1 MASITLKEY
10 LKGRDVTYSK
20 DYEPYKDNAL
30 KTVETINKFLA
41 NYNSPL
47 IVSSGFRPAKLNN
60 STYGAASKSNHIIC
74 LACDIQDMGSFPLMN
89 YVLKNLQLAKDLGI
103 YFEDFRATP
112 SWVHMQII
120 SPNSGKRIFKP
131 NSSNWL
137 APQKWNGNYDSKY
150 NSSPA

>member
-20 DYEPYKDNAL
+20 DYEPYKLNAL

-60 STYGAASKSNHIIC
+60 STYGAASKSNHITC
-74 LACDIQDMGSFPLMN
+74 LACDIQDLDLKLWK
-89 YVLKNLQLAKDLGI
+89 YVLGNLELAQKLGI
-103 YFEDFRATP
+103 YFEDKRWTS
-112 SWVHMQII
+112 SWVHFQVVP
-120 SPNSGKRIFKP
+120 SKSGKRIYIP
-131 NSSNWL
+131 NSNKPDRPNLWDGEYN
-137 APQKWNGNYDSKY
+137 KEYDK
-150 NSSPA
+150 